1 MIETR
6 TISLRNPNAV
16 SQLQSDN
23 GLPPDVQAFC
33 QQQECFNA
41 VREVLSIVTEC
52 FGAATVRLSLQ
63 TDPETHEDWIEV
75 AVDGIGSVQ
84 QLMDAE
90 HRFTLRLRDEVPV
103 RARNLVRLYL
113 TSAED

>member
-6 TISLRNPNAV
+6 TISPRNPTAL
-16 SQLQSDN
+16 SQLLSVN
-23 GLPPDVQAFC
+23 GLPPDVHAFC
-33 QQQECFNA
+33 EQHECLDA
-41 VREVLSIVTEC
+41 VREVIRIVTEC
-52 FGAATVRLSLQ
+52 FNAATVQLSMQ

-75 AVDGIGSVQ
+75 AVDGVGNVQ

-90 HRFTLRLRDEVPV
+90 RRFTLRLRDEIPV

-113 TSAED
+113 TSADD